1 MKKILSYTLLLVVSS
16 TLFVGC
22 LKDKGFEDHLYGI
35 NDPDTQPVGIGFPE
49 AISKINARSVEYIET
64 NQVLNIPF
72 VNLESGEPA
81 PTDIHVNLVLN
92 QDLVAAYSAAN
103 PADSLTNLPSSEFNI
118 SSLKVTI
125 PAGSRSVI
133 LPINISNAKNLDL
146 TKKYALG
153 FTIASI
159 DEPGYVIAD
168 NLKNVLVGVAIRNQ
182 YEGDY
187 QATGIFHHPVAGD
200 RDIDEEKFAQTF
212 GPNSVIVNLGDLGAS
227 GYQMIL
233 TVNPDNTVTIEPA
246 GATPN
251 IDQHW
256 GPNTYDPATKTFTL
270 NYSYNSAAPRIVEE
284 TIVRL

>member
-1 MKKILSYTLLLVVSS
+1 MKKILSHSLLLILSS

-22 LKDKGFEDHLYGI
+22 LKDKGYEDHLYGI
-35 NDPDTQPVGIGFPE
+35 NDPDTQPVGVGFPE
-49 AISKINARSVEYIET
+49 AISKINARSVEYLET
-64 NQVLNIPF
+64 PQVLNIPF
-72 VNLESGEPA
+72 VNLESGNPA
-81 PTDIHVNLVLN
+81 PEDIHVNLVLN
-92 QDLVAAYSAAN
+92 PQLVADYSAAN
-103 PADSLTNLPSSEFNI
+103 PSDSLNDLPADAFNI
-118 SSLKVTI
+118 QTLKVTI
-125 PAGSRSVI
+125 PKGSRSVI
-133 LPINISNAKNLDL
+133 LPINILNAKTLDL

-153 FTIASI
+153 FTIQSV
-159 DEPGYVIAD
+159 DEPGYVIAQ
-168 NLKNVLVGVAIRNQ
+168 NLKNVLVSVGIRNE

-187 QATGIFHHPVAGD
+187 QATGIFHHPTAGD

-212 GPNSVIVNLGDLGAS
+212 GPTAVLINLGDLGAS

-233 TVNPDNTVTIEPA
+233 TINPDNTVTIEPA
-246 GATPN
+246 GVTPN